1 VSSYREYLEQA
12 SAEYHAQMRRQSAPD
27 GVRRYLTEHAIMDRE
42 IVDKYQLGYVSE
54 PLPGDDMYSGRLVIP
69 YLGRGGVAAVK
80 FRLIEGSGPKYLH
93 HKGQKAR
100 LYNTEAYHT
109 AQHTIGLCE
118 GEVDAIVA
126 TERLNIPTMGIPGVD
141 VWQARKDIWT
151 PLFRDF
157 RLVVVFVDGDDAGGR
172 LGDDVA
178 ESLGTRARIVHC
190 DPGQDVSS
198 MIVAGHADKLSQMAR
213 A

>member
-1 VSSYREYLEQA
+1 
-12 SAEYHAQMRRQSAPD
+12 M
-27 GVRRYLTEHAIMDRE
+27 TEHSIMDPAV
-42 IVDKYQLGYVSE
+42 VDKYQLGYVAE
-54 PLPGDDMYSGRLVIP
+54 PLPGDEMYVGRLAIP
-69 YLGRGGVAAVK
+69 YLGKGGVASIK
-80 FRLIEGSGPKYLH
+80 FRLLEGSGPKYLH
-93 HKGQKAR
+93 HKGQKPR
-100 LYNTEAYHT
+100 LYNTQAYHK
-109 AQHTIGLCE
+109 AHHTIGLCE

-126 TERLNIPTMGIPGVD
+126 TERLDIPTMGVPGVD
-141 VWQARKDIWT
+141 TWQARKDVWS

-198 MIVAGHADKLSQMAR
+198 MTVAGHAVKLRQLAR
-213 A
+213 GA